1 MACPACAVLKS
12 LKTVQSP
19 FSKAS
24 LLQSLFQR
32 FLFAKLCCKG
42 KPFFKGSS
50 FAKVPMQR
58 QPLFQRHLF
67 AKVVLLFASPC
78 LHIFS
83 LSAIASGLLK
93 ESMILSKTQLYCFD
107 FFFGDFYYKSG
118 LQACHLGALHISSFW
133 FLAHCLLQNQPWP
146 ITLQGFLSLLLAAPS
161 CKGSIG
167 FLFPKGF
174 FYCLLAF

>member
-1 MACPACAVLKS
+1 M
-12 LKTVQSP
+12 
-19 FSKAS
+19 
-24 LLQSLFQR
+24 LQRQTLFQR
-32 FLFAKLCCKG
+32 FLFCKG
-42 KPFFKGSS
+42 ANAKATPFSKAPFCKGCAA
-50 FAKVPMQR
+50 FCF
-58 QPLFQRHLF
+58 PL
-67 AKVVLLFASPC
+67 

-93 ESMILSKTQLYCFD
+93 ESMILSKTQLYFFD